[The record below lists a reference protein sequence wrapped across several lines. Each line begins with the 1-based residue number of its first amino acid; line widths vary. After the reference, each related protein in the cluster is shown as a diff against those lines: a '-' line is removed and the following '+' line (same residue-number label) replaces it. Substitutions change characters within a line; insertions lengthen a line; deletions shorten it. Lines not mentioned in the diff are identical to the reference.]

1 MNTENNM
8 NPMSLDD
15 LFTASPTTN
24 TAESEPITEI
34 AQTAAAETTV
44 PEPTPSAEPQAAPS
58 ASEQPAATQPDN
70 IIDLF
75 GAVVEQSEED
85 ALAELMVKV
94 TTSRPVFDYAS
105 IQDEITDA
113 DMTFEQL
120 RVKMSADCPELEARA
135 HVSWALSYAGL
146 TERITDVNSTIYSAK
161 SKLEQSKKFKDALKK
176 HKTKDKLPVCSV
188 KPSVTAQKKGIL
200 PFPSYKAMCRSMDA
214 AEQSAAPICYIPSR
228 DGQIYEMRRN
238 EIGTFIAP
246 ASKIAE
252 LDIIR
257 AGFHMNLPRLP
268 AAKLAE
274 IVSFFRRVCV
284 ENHFHMEALVNVYWD
299 RADRKYIL
307 HVPKQQ
313 ATAVSVETDLADRP
327 NETRYLHVMDVH
339 SHNMMSARF
348 SKTDDED
355 EQATRL
361 YMVIGRLDRYYP
373 EIRCRFACGGQ
384 HVEIPAEQICE
395 RTDVPF
401 STAWLTAVHA
411 VHHNV
416 TTKEAA

>member
-15 LFTASPTTN
+15 LFAASP
-24 TAESEPITEI
+24 APVAPESTPLPEI
-34 AQTAAAETTV
+34 AQTAPTETTV
-44 PEPTPSAEPQAAPS
+44 PEPTPSTEQQTTPFATD
-58 ASEQPAATQPDN
+58 QPAVSQPDN

-146 TERITDVNSTIYSAK
+146 TERITDVNSTIFEAK

-176 HKTKDKLPVCSV
+176 RKPTDKLPVCSV
-188 KPSVTAQKKGIL
+188 KPTVTAQKKGIL
-200 PFPSYKAMCRSMDA
+200 PFPSYKSMCDSMET
-214 AEQSAAPICYIPSR
+214 AEQSAAPICYIPSHN
-228 DGQIYEMRRN
+228 GQIYEMRRN

-246 ASKIAE
+246 ASQIAE

-274 IVSFFRRVCV
+274 IVAFFRRVCA
-284 ENHFHMEALVNVYWD
+284 EHHSHMEALVNVYWD
-299 RADRKYIL
+299 HAEQKYLL
-307 HVPKQQ
+307 HVPKQH
-313 ATAVSVETDLADRP
+313 ATAVSVETDLADCP
-327 NETRYLHVMDVH
+327 DGNRYFHVMEVH
-339 SHNMMSARF
+339 SHNMMAARF
-348 SKTDDED
+348 SKTDDAD

-373 EIRCRFACGGQ
+373 EIRCRFACGGT

-411 VHHNV
+411 AHH
-416 TTKEAA
+416 KEAA

>member
-8 NPMSLDD
+8 NPMNLDD
-15 LFTASPTTN
+15 LFAASP
-24 TAESEPITEI
+24 APVAPESTPLPEI
-34 AQTAAAETTV
+34 AQTAPAETIV
-44 PEPTPSAEPQAAPS
+44 PEPTPFTEPQTAPV
-58 ASEQPAATQPDN
+58 ATEQPAASQPDN

-85 ALAELMVKV
+85 AATALLVKV
-94 TTSRPVFDYAS
+94 TTSCPVFDYAS
-105 IQDEITDA
+105 IQAEITDA

-135 HVSWALSYAGL
+135 HVSWTLSYAGL

-161 SKLEQSKKFKDALKK
+161 SKLEQSRKFKDALKK
-176 HKTKDKLPVCSV
+176 HKSKDKLPVCSV

-200 PFPSYKAMCRSMDA
+200 PFPSYKAMCHSIET
-214 AEQSAAPICYIPSR
+214 AEQSAAPICYIPSQN
-228 DGQIYEMRRN
+228 GQIYEMRRN

-246 ASKIAE
+246 TSKIAE
-252 LDIIR
+252 LDIVR

-274 IVSFFRRVCV
+274 IVAFFRRVCA
-284 ENHFHMEALVNVYWD
+284 EHHSHMEALVNVYWD
-299 RADRKYIL
+299 HTEQKYLL
-307 HVPKQQ
+307 HVPKQH
-313 ATAVSVETDLADRP
+313 ATAVSVETDLADCP
-327 NETRYLHVMDVH
+327 DGNRYLHVMEVH

-411 VHHNV
+411 VHHE
-416 TTKEAA
+416 TTIKEAA

>member
-15 LFTASPTTN
+15 LFAASP
-24 TAESEPITEI
+24 APVAPESTPLPEI
-34 AQTAAAETTV
+34 AQTVPAETTV
-44 PEPTPSAEPQAAPS
+44 PEPAPSTEPQATPFA
-58 ASEQPAATQPDN
+58 AEQPAASQPDN

-85 ALAELMVKV
+85 AIAELMVKV

-146 TERITDVNSTIYSAK
+146 TERITDVNSTIFEAK

-176 HKTKDKLPVCSV
+176 RNPTDKLPVCSV
-188 KPSVTAQKKGIL
+188 KPTVTAQKKGIL
-200 PFPSYKAMCRSMDA
+200 PFPSYKSMCDSMET
-214 AEQSAAPICYIPSR
+214 AEQSAAPICYIPSHN
-228 DGQIYEMRRN
+228 GQIYEMRRN

-246 ASKIAE
+246 ASQIAE

-274 IVSFFRRVCV
+274 IVAFFRRVCA
-284 ENHFHMEALVNVYWD
+284 EHHSHMEALVNVYWD
-299 RADRKYIL
+299 HAEQKYLL
-307 HVPKQQ
+307 HVPKQH
-313 ATAVSVETDLADRP
+313 ATAVSVETDLADCP
-327 NETRYLHVMDVH
+327 DEIGYLHVMEVH

-348 SKTDDED
+348 SKTDDAD

-373 EIRCRFACGGQ
+373 EIRCRFACGGT

-411 VHHNV
+411 AHH
-416 TTKEAA
+416 KEAA

>member
-1 MNTENNM
+1 MNIENNP

-15 LFTASPTTN
+15 LFAAAPTTN
-24 TAESEPITEI
+24 ATESEPLPAI
-34 AQTAAAETTV
+34 AQTAPAETIA
-44 PEPTPSAEPQAAPS
+44 PEPAPAMEPVPLPAES
-58 ASEQPAATQPDN
+58 PAASQPDN
-70 IIDLF
+70 IVDLF

-85 ALAELMVKV
+85 SLTELMVKV

-120 RVKMSADCPELEARA
+120 RAKMSVDCPELEARA
-135 HVSWALSYAGL
+135 HVSWTLSYAGL
-146 TERITDVNSTIYSAK
+146 IEHITDVNGTIYSAK
-161 SKLEQSKKFKDALKK
+161 SKLEQSKKFKDTLKK
-176 HKTKDKLPVCSV
+176 HKFKDKLPVCSV

-200 PFPSYKAMCRSMDA
+200 PFPSYKALCSSTEMAKQTS
-214 AEQSAAPICYIPSR
+214 APICYIPSQN
-228 DGQIYEMRRN
+228 GQIYEMRRN

-252 LDIIR
+252 LDIVR

-274 IVSFFRRVCV
+274 IVSFFRRVCM

-299 RADRKYIL
+299 RENQKYIL
-307 HVPKQQ
+307 HVPKQR
-313 ATAVSVETDLADRP
+313 ATAVSVETDLADCPDESRF
-327 NETRYLHVMDVH
+327 LHVMEVH

-411 VHHNV
+411 VHHKA
-416 TTKEAA
+416 TIKEAA

>member
-8 NPMSLDD
+8 NPMSLDE
-15 LFTASPTTN
+15 LFAASPTPV
-24 TAESEPITEI
+24 APESTPLPEI
-34 AQTAAAETTV
+34 AQTTPAETTV
-44 PEPTPSAEPQAAPS
+44 PEPTPSTEPQTAPS
-58 ASEQPAATQPDN
+58 ATEQPAASQPDN

-85 ALAELMVKV
+85 AIAELMVKV

-105 IQDEITDA
+105 IQDEIKDA

-135 HVSWALSYAGL
+135 HVSWSLSYAGFS
-146 TERITDVNSTIYSAK
+146 ERITDVNSTIYDAK
-161 SKLEQSKKFKDALKK
+161 SKLEQSKKFRDALKK
-176 HKTKDKLPVCSV
+176 RKPADKLPVCSV
-188 KPSVTAQKKGIL
+188 KPTVTAQKKGIL
-200 PFPSYKAMCRSMDA
+200 PFPAYKAVCESVDA
-214 AEQSAAPICYIPSR
+214 AEKANAPICYIPSQ

-246 ASKIAE
+246 SSKIVE
-252 LDIIR
+252 LDMVR
-257 AGFHMNLPRLP
+257 AGFQMNLPRLP

-274 IVSFFRRVCV
+274 ILSFFRRVCV
-284 ENHFHMEALVNVYWD
+284 AYDCCMEALVNVYWD
-299 RADRKYIL
+299 RVEQEYIL
-307 HVPKQQ
+307 HVPTQQ
-313 ATAVSVETDLADRP
+313 ATAVSVETDLSDRP
-327 NETRYLHVMDVH
+327 DESRYLLSMEVH
-339 SHNMMSARF
+339 SHNMMAARF
-348 SKTDDED
+348 SRTDDAD

-361 YMVIGRLDRYYP
+361 YMVIGRLDRFYP

-384 HVEIPAEQICE
+384 HIEIPAEQVCE

-411 VHHNV
+411 HRR
-416 TTKEAA
+416 EAA

>member
-1 MNTENNM
+1 MNTENNP

-15 LFTASPTTN
+15 LFAASP
-24 TAESEPITEI
+24 APVAPESTPLPEI
-34 AQTAAAETTV
+34 AQTAHTETTV
-44 PEPTPSAEPQAAPS
+44 PEPTPYTEQQTTPFATD
-58 ASEQPAATQPDN
+58 QPAVSQPDN

-146 TERITDVNSTIYSAK
+146 TERITDVNSTIFEAK

-176 HKTKDKLPVCSV
+176 RKPTDKLPVCSV
-188 KPSVTAQKKGIL
+188 KPTVTAQKKGIL
-200 PFPSYKAMCRSMDA
+200 PFPSYKSMCDSMET
-214 AEQSAAPICYIPSR
+214 AEQSAAPICYIPSHN
-228 DGQIYEMRRN
+228 GQIYEMRRN

-246 ASKIAE
+246 ASQIAE

-274 IVSFFRRVCV
+274 IVAFFRRVCA
-284 ENHFHMEALVNVYWD
+284 EHHSHMEALVNVYWD
-299 RADRKYIL
+299 HAEQKYLL
-307 HVPKQQ
+307 HVPKQH
-313 ATAVSVETDLADRP
+313 ATAVSVETDLADCP
-327 NETRYLHVMDVH
+327 DGNRYFHVMEVH
-339 SHNMMSARF
+339 SHNMMAARF

-373 EIRCRFACGGQ
+373 EIRCRFSCGGT

-411 VHHNV
+411 VHH
-416 TTKEAA
+416 KEAA

>member
-15 LFTASPTTN
+15 LFAASP
-24 TAESEPITEI
+24 APVAPESTPLPEI
-34 AQTAAAETTV
+34 AQTVPAETTV
-44 PEPTPSAEPQAAPS
+44 PEPAPSTEPQAAPS
-58 ASEQPAATQPDN
+58 ATEQSAASQPDN

-85 ALAELMVKV
+85 SLAELLVKV
-94 TTSRPVFDYAS
+94 TTSCPVFDYAS
-105 IQDEITDA
+105 IQVEITDA

-135 HVSWALSYAGL
+135 HVSWTLSYAGL

-176 HKTKDKLPVCSV
+176 HKSKDKLPVCSV
-188 KPSVTAQKKGIL
+188 KPTVTAQKKGIL
-200 PFPSYKAMCRSMDA
+200 PFPAYKAVCESVDA
-214 AEQSAAPICYIPSR
+214 AEKANAPICYIPSQN
-228 DGQIYEMRRN
+228 GQIYEMRRN

-246 ASKIAE
+246 SSKIVE
-252 LDIIR
+252 LDMVR
-257 AGFHMNLPRLP
+257 AGFQMNLPRLP

-274 IVSFFRRVCV
+274 IISFFRRVCA
-284 ENHFHMEALVNVYWD
+284 EHHSHMEALVNVYWD
-299 RADRKYIL
+299 HAEQKYLL
-307 HVPKQQ
+307 HVPKQH
-313 ATAVSVETDLADRP
+313 ATAVSVETDLADCP
-327 NETRYLHVMDVH
+327 DVSRYLHVMEVH

-348 SKTDDED
+348 SKVDDQD

-373 EIRCRFACGGQ
+373 EIRCRFACGGT
-384 HVEIPAEQICE
+384 HVEIPAEQVCE

-411 VHHNV
+411 HRR
-416 TTKEAA
+416 EAA

>member
-8 NPMSLDD
+8 NPMSLDE
-15 LFTASPTTN
+15 LFAASPTPV
-24 TAESEPITEI
+24 APESTPLPEI
-34 AQTAAAETTV
+34 AQTTPAETTV
-44 PEPTPSAEPQAAPS
+44 PEPTPSTEQQTTPFAA
-58 ASEQPAATQPDN
+58 EQPAASQPDN

-85 ALAELMVKV
+85 AIAELMVKV

-105 IQDEITDA
+105 IQDEIKDA

-135 HVSWALSYAGL
+135 HVSWSLSYAGFS
-146 TERITDVNSTIYSAK
+146 ERITDVNSTIYDAK

-176 HKTKDKLPVCSV
+176 RKPADKLPVCSV
-188 KPSVTAQKKGIL
+188 KPTVTAQKKGIL
-200 PFPSYKAMCRSMDA
+200 PFPAYKAVCESVDA
-214 AEQSAAPICYIPSR
+214 AEKANAPICYIPSQN
-228 DGQIYEMRRN
+228 GQIYEMRRN

-246 ASKIAE
+246 SSKIVE
-252 LDIIR
+252 LDMVR
-257 AGFHMNLPRLP
+257 AGFQMNLPRLP

-274 IVSFFRRVCV
+274 IISFFRRVCTA
-284 ENHFHMEALVNVYWD
+284 HDRCMEALVNVYWD
-299 RADRKYIL
+299 RVEQEYIL
-307 HVPKQQ
+307 HVPAQQ
-313 ATAVSVETDLADRP
+313 ATAVSVETDLSDRP
-327 NETRYLHVMDVH
+327 DESRYYLVMEVH
-339 SHNMMSARF
+339 SHNMMAARF
-348 SKTDDED
+348 SRTDDAD

-361 YMVIGRLDRYYP
+361 YMVIGRLDRFYP

-384 HVEIPAEQICE
+384 HIEILAEQVCE

-411 VHHNV
+411 HRR
-416 TTKEAA
+416 EAA

>member
-1 MNTENNM
+1 MNIENNPD
-8 NPMSLDD
+8 PMSLDD
-15 LFTASPTTN
+15 LFAASP
-24 TAESEPITEI
+24 APVAPESTPLPEI
-34 AQTAAAETTV
+34 AQTAPTETIV
-44 PEPTPSAEPQAAPS
+44 PEPAPSAEPQAVPS
-58 ASEQPAATQPDN
+58 ATEQPAASQPDN

-85 ALAELMVKV
+85 AIAELMVKV
-94 TTSRPVFDYAS
+94 TTSCPVFDYAS

-120 RVKMSADCPELEARA
+120 RVKMSADCPELEVRS

-176 HKTKDKLPVCSV
+176 HKSKDKLPVCSV
-188 KPSVTAQKKGIL
+188 KPSVTAQKKGFL
-200 PFPSYKAMCRSMDA
+200 PFPPYKAVCPTTDA
-214 AEQSAAPICYIPSR
+214 AEQTTAPICYIPSR

-274 IVSFFRRVCV
+274 IVAFFRRVCA
-284 ENHFHMEALVNVYWD
+284 EHHSHIEALVNVYWD
-299 RADRKYIL
+299 HAEQKYLL
-307 HVPKQQ
+307 HVPKQH
-313 ATAVSVETDLADRP
+313 ATAVSVETDLADCP
-327 NETRYLHVMDVH
+327 DGNRYLHVIEVH

-355 EQATRL
+355 EKATRL

-411 VHHNV
+411 VHHE
-416 TTKEAA
+416 TTIKEAA

>member
-15 LFTASPTTN
+15 LFAASP
-24 TAESEPITEI
+24 APVAPESTPLPEI
-34 AQTAAAETTV
+34 AQTAPTETIV
-44 PEPTPSAEPQAAPS
+44 PEPTPSTEQQTTPFAA
-58 ASEQPAATQPDN
+58 EQPAASQPDN

-85 ALAELMVKV
+85 AAAELLVKV

-105 IQDEITDA
+105 IQAEITDA

-135 HVSWALSYAGL
+135 HVSWSLSYAGFS
-146 TERITDVNSTIYSAK
+146 ERITDVNSTIYDAK
-161 SKLEQSKKFKDALKK
+161 SKLEQSKKFRDALKK
-176 HKTKDKLPVCSV
+176 RKPADKLPVCSV
-188 KPSVTAQKKGIL
+188 KPTVTAQKKGIL
-200 PFPSYKAMCRSMDA
+200 PFPAYKAVCESVDA
-214 AEQSAAPICYIPSR
+214 AEKANAPICYIPSQN
-228 DGQIYEMRRN
+228 GQIYEMRRN

-246 ASKIAE
+246 SSKIVE
-252 LDIIR
+252 LDMVR
-257 AGFHMNLPRLP
+257 AGFQMNLPRLP

-274 IVSFFRRVCV
+274 IISFFRRVCAAYDRC
-284 ENHFHMEALVNVYWD
+284 MEALVNVYWD
-299 RADRKYIL
+299 RVEQEYIL
-307 HVPKQQ
+307 HVPTQQ
-313 ATAVSVETDLADRP
+313 ATAVSVETDLSDRP
-327 NETRYLHVMDVH
+327 DESRYYLVMEVH
-339 SHNMMSARF
+339 SHNMMAARF
-348 SKTDDED
+348 SKTDDAD

-361 YMVIGRLDRYYP
+361 YMVIGRLDRFYP

-384 HVEIPAEQICE
+384 HIEIPAEQVCE

-411 VHHNV
+411 HRR
-416 TTKEAA
+416 EAA

>member
-1 MNTENNM
+1 MNTENNP

-15 LFTASPTTN
+15 LFAASP
-24 TAESEPITEI
+24 APVAPESTPLPEI
-34 AQTAAAETTV
+34 AQTAPTETIV
-44 PEPTPSAEPQAAPS
+44 PEPTPSTEQQTTPFAA
-58 ASEQPAATQPDN
+58 EQPAASQPDN

-85 ALAELMVKV
+85 SLAELLVKV
-94 TTSRPVFDYAS
+94 TTSCPVFDYAS
-105 IQDEITDA
+105 IQAEITDA

-135 HVSWALSYAGL
+135 HVSWTLSYAGL

-176 HKTKDKLPVCSV
+176 HKSKDKLPVCSV
-188 KPSVTAQKKGIL
+188 KPTVTAQKKGIL
-200 PFPSYKAMCRSMDA
+200 PFPAYKAVCESVDA
-214 AEQSAAPICYIPSR
+214 AEKANAPICYIPSQN
-228 DGQIYEMRRN
+228 GQIYEMRRN

-246 ASKIAE
+246 SSKIVE
-252 LDIIR
+252 LDMVR
-257 AGFHMNLPRLP
+257 AGFQMNLPRLP

-274 IVSFFRRVCV
+274 IISFFRRVCAA
-284 ENHFHMEALVNVYWD
+284 HDRCMEALVNVYWD
-299 RADRKYIL
+299 RVEQEYIL
-307 HVPKQQ
+307 RVPTQQ
-313 ATAVSVETDLADRP
+313 ATAVSVETDLSDRP
-327 NETRYLHVMDVH
+327 DESRYYLVMEVH
-339 SHNMMSARF
+339 SHNMMAARF
-348 SKTDDED
+348 SRTDDAD

-361 YMVIGRLDRYYP
+361 YMVIGRLDRFYP

-384 HVEIPAEQICE
+384 HIEIPAEQVCE

-411 VHHNV
+411 YR
-416 TTKEAA
+416 KEAA